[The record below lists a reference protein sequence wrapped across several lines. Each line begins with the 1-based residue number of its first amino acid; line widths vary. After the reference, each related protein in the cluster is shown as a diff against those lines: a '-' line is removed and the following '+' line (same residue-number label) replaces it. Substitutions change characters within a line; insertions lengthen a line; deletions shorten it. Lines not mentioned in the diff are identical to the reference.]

1 MHIHSSLHW
10 LFGIIGVLLVFMAGF
25 YVGTLDTDEKTVTI
39 TSQCAGIGVTK
50 NFSSDFE
57 SINGQVVRDEKTNS
71 ETYTARCMCFASDA
85 THKNIWVDTVELTG
99 DTADEVRN
107 ICNTDCQ
114 KLCEGRLAGFKFSE

>member
-50 NFSSDFE
+50 SFSSDFE
-57 SINGQVVRDEKTNS
+57 SINGQVVRDEKN
-71 ETYTARCMCFASDA
+71 
-85 THKNIWVDTVELTG
+85 KQ
-99 DTADEVRN
+99 RN
-107 ICNTDCQ
+107 IYCALYV
-114 KLCEGRLAGFKFSE
+114 LCIGRHT

>member
-50 NFSSDFE
+50 SFSSDFE

-114 KLCEGRLAGFKFSE
+114 KLCQAKLY